1 MSLIQEALKRK
12 REEEGGV
19 LVPMSD
25 KVVPPSAHPMASRP
39 RKEGPSA
46 PIMVLRAACYLIV
59 VAGALAGLWSLFQN
73 LKSSETETASAVAAP
88 QMVIE
93 EVIIEETVVPATD
106 PVVASSSPVP
116 EPVAPPQGGD
126 GATPPRNTPPKKV
139 EVVQEPAKPV
149 VQQVA
154 KVQQPATP
162 AVRSGGGAPPPR
174 VAPPQQ
180 PTTVK
185 KVVRKIVPAPQPAS
199 WPEIR
204 VMGVFERPDPS
215 KSTAIVDGE
224 LEEVGTRI
232 EGAKI
237 VEVKHNGVVF
247 SFRGE
252 EKFVRVGRT
261 TLR

>member
-39 RKEGPSA
+39 HKEGPST
-46 PIMVLRAACYLIV
+46 PIMILRMACYLVV
-59 VAGALAGLWSLFQN
+59 VAGALAGLWLLFQN
-73 LKSSETETASAVAAP
+73 LKASHTETASAVAAP

-93 EVIIEETVVPATD
+93 EVIVEETVIPVTEPVAGVPPPQNGGGTPPSHNTPA
-106 PVVASSSPVP
+106 P
-116 EPVAPPQGGD
+116 EPVA
-126 GATPPRNTPPKKV
+126 
-139 EVVQEPAKPV
+139 PV

-154 KVQQPATP
+154 RVQQPVAPSVQT
-162 AVRSGGGAPPPR
+162 GAGASPPR
-174 VAPPQQ
+174 SAPDTQ

-185 KVVRKIVPAPQPAS
+185 KVIRKFVPAPTPGS

-224 LEEVGTRI
+224 LEEVGTKI

-237 VEVKHNGVVF
+237 IEVKHNGVVF
-247 SFRGE
+247 SYRGE

-261 TLR
+261 TLK